1 MNTAT
6 MLLAVLAVASVAQ
19 AVSLVILFW
28 QGRRIVL
35 GLEETTGRVGE
46 GLLPTVTNLTRTT
59 ESLAESTA
67 IASAQLRE
75 VDRVITALSDKV
87 VEAREVVDD
96 LMVPS
101 AVKAVALAA
110 AVKIVRRGFRALL
123 RRRG

>member
-6 MLLAVLAVASVAQ
+6 LLLAVLAVASVAQ

-28 QGRRIVL
+28 QGRRIVH

-67 IASAQLRE
+67 IASAQLRQA
-75 VDRVITALSDKV
+75 DRMITALSDKV
-87 VEAREVVDD
+87 MEAREVVDD

-110 AVKIVRRGFRALL
+110 AVKIVRRGFRAL
-123 RRRG
+123 RRR